1 MIASRALYCSG
12 RPSKRSSRGHRMA
25 LSSIKRSTEAHLQW
39 LGYRVDSS
47 QVKSDESYCSHHVVS
62 MYKYFNLL
70 FPGAFLC
77 GKLEADLVCESSRRT
92 DGYVVGCIDVLQITH
107 AAISM
112 VMTPNPDCPSVDTTI
127 LDALHMMHDGK
138 FLNLPVIDKDCSSVD
153 TTILDALHVMHD
165 GKFLNLPVIDKDG
178 YVVACIDVL
187 QITHAAMVMTPN
199 Q

>member
-1 MIASRALYCSG
+1 MMSD
-12 RPSKRSSRGHRMA
+12 
-25 LSSIKRSTEAHLQW
+25 
-39 LGYRVDSS
+39 RVDSS

-92 DGYVVGCIDVLQITH
+92 GPSPKDILMRVVAENLSPQSTLVEKVMTPNPDYKDGYVVGCIDVLQITH

-127 LDALHMMHDGK
+127 LDEVHMVHDGK
-138 FLNLPVIDKDCSSVD
+138 FLNLPLIDKD
-153 TTILDALHVMHD
+153 
-165 GKFLNLPVIDKDG
+165 
-178 YVVACIDVL
+178 VL
-187 QITHAAMVMTPN
+187 QMTHAAISMVNFMF
-199 Q
+199 